1 MVTVILKKPHEV
13 RRHRRLTRT
22 AYREITHAY
31 RRYIHRV
38 RTQQTMV
45 VQAMPD
51 PDAELKQP
59 TKKRIY

>member
-1 MVTVILKKPHEV
+1 MVTMILKKPHEV

-22 AYREITHAY
+22 AYREITHADGG
-31 RRYIHRV
+31 YIHGV

-51 PDAELKQP
+51 PHSELKQP
-59 TKKRIY
+59 A